1 MKVTI
6 ETMYERLYEDE
17 ARQAILPGDDGE
29 FSVWDFHQPSLH
41 SLTNGWVR
49 IIPRVVK
56 PGVNPADAEYR
67 LKIRRGIA
75 NIKSRTIVLV
85 VEK

>member
-6 ETMYERLYEDE
+6 ATMFERLYEDE
-17 ARQAILPGDDGE
+17 ARQAILPGEDGE

-41 SLTNGWVR
+41 SLTNGLVR
-49 IIPRVVK
+49 IIPRSINP
-56 PGVNPADAEYR
+56 PGKAADAEYR

-75 NIKSRTIVLV
+75 NIKSGALVLI

>member
-6 ETMYERLYEDE
+6 ETMFERLYEDE
-17 ARQAILPGDDGE
+17 AMQAILPGDDGE

-49 IIPRVVK
+49 IIPRVIK
-56 PGVNPADAEYR
+56 SGIKLADAEYR
-67 LKIRRGIA
+67 LRIRRGIA
-75 NIKSRTIVLV
+75 NIKSRVLV
-85 VEK
+85 LIVEK